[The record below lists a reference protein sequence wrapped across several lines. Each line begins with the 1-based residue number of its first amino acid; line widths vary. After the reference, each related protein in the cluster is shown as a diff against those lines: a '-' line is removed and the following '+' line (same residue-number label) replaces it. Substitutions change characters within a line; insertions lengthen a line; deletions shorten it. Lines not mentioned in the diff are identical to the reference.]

1 VKLFDFLISDKL
13 KETYRDCEQAKK
25 NQNTQEK
32 CPVFQRSRVNQIQVM
47 PSEEVTEET
56 DIRNREMWSEF
67 KAKSS
72 RDNARANDFE
82 TSNQER

>member
-1 VKLFDFLISDKL
+1 M
-13 KETYRDCEQAKK
+13 
-25 NQNTQEK
+25 
-32 CPVFQRSRVNQIQVM
+32 PVFQRSRVIHIQVM